1 MRRTGFS
8 HRGMFARFGVSL
20 SGMLVCLVCAGSAV
34 AKPSEHAFEIL
45 PGSFHVTAASA
56 QAAAHADLTVSF
68 DFAHEGT
75 KGATFNDGR
84 TTVVELPP
92 GFIGNNTAVPTCTF
106 AQLVGNAAGGE
117 TGSPECAPA
126 SQVGTISFDA
136 DISSKEAEEVTLPL
150 YNMEVTSFGVTAQ
163 LGFNYAGSV
172 IQTLNVSVRPGDSG
186 ITVTS
191 PNIERTGEF
200 RNVSVTTWGLP
211 AAHANDPQRGLECY
225 SSFHPMCQG
234 GNEAANILVKPFLSN
249 PTSCE
254 PHIAHMRADSW
265 EHPEEWSYAQTEVT
279 PASSECE
286 RVPFDPSIEVAPTT
300 RNAESPSGLNI
311 SLIAP
316 QTWENPSGIETSNVK
331 DTTVALPL
339 GYTANPSL
347 ASGLGTCTPAQYE
360 SETSDSAPGA
370 GCPPESK
377 IGKVDVETPVLAEKL
392 TGNIYV
398 ATPFDN
404 PFGTAE
410 HPGGSLL
417 ALYIIVKDP
426 ARGIIVKLAGHIEP
440 NLVTGQLVTTF
451 DEDPQVPFSK
461 FTLELE
467 QRQTSPLVSPPA
479 CGAYTAEADFT
490 PWSEPLVARH
500 LFSSPPAAIEAG
512 IGGGACP
519 AGGIPPFKPGILAGT
534 VNNSAGAYSP
544 MDITIT
550 RKDGE
555 QEITRFTSILPP
567 GLTANLSGVPF
578 CPDADIEAAK
588 LVSGAEEEAN
598 PSCPAASEIGHS
610 LVGAGVGSVLAY
622 TPGKVY
628 MAGPYNGAPF
638 SIVAITSAKVGPFD
652 LGTVVVREALEINP
666 ETAVVTVDAKAS
678 DPIPH
683 IIKGI
688 IIHVRE
694 IRVYVDRPNFM
705 INPTNCNPLSF
716 AATVGGG
723 GADPT
728 NPADQQFAT
737 VTDSF
742 QVANCQNL
750 QFKPVFKVSTSGKTS
765 RSNGASLTA
774 KLTYPNVGGHSI
786 FSGGQANIRSVKVD
800 LPKQLPSRLSTLQK
814 ACPAATFEANPAAC
828 PADSIVGHAT
838 AITPI
843 LPVPLT
849 GPAYF
854 VSHGGAKFPEL
865 IVVLQGYGVTLD
877 LHGETFISK
886 AGITSSTFRT
896 VPDAPVGSFELTL
909 PEGSDSALAANGN
922 LCSSTLTMPT
932 AFVAQN
938 GDSINQST
946 PIEVSGCK
954 PAIKI
959 VSHRVKGANVTI
971 LASVPSGGKLTLD
984 GKGLSTVVKGIAK
997 AGSVLAMLKLSRP
1010 EQQLLNAH
1018 PGRKLSVTV
1027 ALRFK
1032 PRHGAPL
1039 ASRVTVLVG

>member
-1 MRRTGFS
+1 MIGASYARRMMVRRLTVVMAVVAS
-8 HRGMFARFGVSL
+8 
-20 SGMLVCLVCAGSAV
+20 CLVAVASAV
-34 AKPSEHAFEIL
+34 AEPSSHAFEIV
-45 PGSFHVTAASA
+45 PGSFAVSTGTG
-56 QAAAHADLTVSF
+56 QAAAHSDLTVAF

-75 KGATFNDGR
+75 VGPTFNDGR
-84 TTVVELPP
+84 TTIVELPP

-106 AQLVGNAAGGE
+106 SQLVGDNGVGQR
-117 TGSPECAPA
+117 GNVECLPA

-136 DISSKEAEEVTLPL
+136 HLVGHATEEVLLPL
-150 YNMEVTSFGVTAQ
+150 YNMEVTSFGVAAQ
-163 LGFNYAGSV
+163 LGFNLEGTVVQA
-172 IQTLNVSVRPGDSG
+172 LNASVRPGDSG

-191 PNIERTGEF
+191 PSIERSGEF
-200 RNVSVTTWGLP
+200 RDVKVTTWGLP
-211 AAHANDPQRGLECY
+211 AAAVHNPQRGLECL
-225 SSFHPMCQG
+225 SDDHPICQG
-234 GNEAANILVKPFLSN
+234 GNEGANYPVKPFLSN

-265 EHPEEWSYAQTEVT
+265 EHPEEWTKAETQVT

-286 RVPFDPSIEVAPTT
+286 RVPFDPSLEVFPTT
-300 RNAESPSGLNI
+300 RDAESPSGLDI
-311 SLIAP
+311 SLLVP
-316 QTWENPSGIETSNVK
+316 QTWENPSGIATSNLK
-331 DTTVALPL
+331 DTTVALPV

-347 ASGLGTCTPAQYE
+347 ASGLGTCTPQQYE

-404 PFGTAE
+404 PFGTPE

-417 ALYIIVKDP
+417 ALYIVVKDP

-440 NLVTGQLVTTF
+440 NPVTGQLVTTF
-451 DEDPQVPFSK
+451 DENPQVPFSK
-461 FTLELE
+461 FTLELN
-467 QRQTSPLVSPPA
+467 QSQTSPLVSPPA

-490 PWSEPLVARH
+490 PWSEPLVAQH
-500 LFSSPPAAIEAG
+500 LLSSPPAVIEAG
-512 IGGGACP
+512 IGGSPCP

-534 VNNSAGAYSP
+534 LNNSAGAYSP
-544 MDITIT
+544 MDIDIT

-555 QEITRFTSILPP
+555 QEITRFTSILPA

-588 LVSGAEEEAN
+588 LVSGAEEEAH

-610 LVGAGVGSVLAY
+610 LVGAGVGTVLAY

-652 LGTVVVREALEINP
+652 LGTVVVREALDINP

-683 IIKGI
+683 ILHGI
-688 IIHVRE
+688 VVHVRD

-705 INPTNCNPLSF
+705 INPTSCNPMSF

-737 VTDSF
+737 VTNPF
-742 QVANCQNL
+742 QMANCQNL
-750 QFKPVFKVSTSGKTS
+750 RFKPVFKVSTSGSTS
-765 RSNGASLTA
+765 RSKGASLTA
-774 KLTYPNVGGHSI
+774 KLTYPNAPQGT
-786 FSGGQANIRSVKVD
+786 QADIKSVKVD

-814 ACPAATFEANPAAC
+814 ACPDTTFDANPAAC
-828 PADSIVGHAT
+828 SADSIVGHAT
-838 AITPI
+838 AVTPI

-886 AGITSSTFRT
+886 AGITSSTFRS
-896 VPDAPVGSFELTL
+896 VPDAPIGSFELTL
-909 PEGSDSALAANGN
+909 PEGTDSALAANGN
-922 LCSSTLTMPT
+922 LCTSTLSMPT

-938 GDSINQST
+938 GMTINEST
-946 PIEVSGCK
+946 PISVSGCK

-959 VSHRVKGANVTI
+959 VRHSVKGAAVTVV
-971 LASVPSGGKLTLD
+971 ASVPAAGKLSMS
-984 GKGLSTVVKGIAK
+984 GKGLSGAAKSIAK
-997 AGSVLAMLKLSRP
+997 AGTLTATLKLTRA
-1010 EQQLLNAH
+1010 EQSLLKGH
-1018 PGRKLSVTV
+1018 PGRKLKITV

-1032 PRHGAPL
+1032 PKHGATL
-1039 ASRVTVLVG
+1039 TSHVTVLVG